1 MLNEII
7 KIANFMGEAFLHI
20 WPYLLVTIPLAVAV
34 NMSGAS
40 KYINAPL
47 TPGLSPPFFWQ
58 PLWVPSVPFVPAV

>member
-1 MLNEII
+1 MINEIM

-40 KYINAPL
+40 KYIKL
-47 TPGLSPPFFWQ
+47 
-58 PLWVPSVPFVPAV
+58 